1 MSDVPKFMTLDDC
14 KALAQRIIGMATGGG
29 ETRVSIDSSWT
40 GNTRW
45 ARNRVITGGDTL
57 DHVVTV
63 SRTILGKTAHGT
75 TNRRDDQALREAIQ
89 RAESFIP
96 LFGADPE
103 DVAGITQNQPFLK
116 PNLWSEA
123 TLNLEATE
131 RHDAVAPVVEAAR
144 AAGFLSAG
152 YLQVSA
158 HGRAVI
164 DDREL
169 ARYYQYTQAEYSV
182 TVRNAT
188 STGSGWAGVDYTEWP
203 RIKPDELGA
212 KAIAK
217 CHASADPVAIEPGRY
232 VVILE
237 PQAVADLMDRA
248 MDKISP
254 RAVYEGG
261 NGPYSG
267 GRGPDGAGRTKIGQ
281 QLLDERITIS
291 SDPMDPDAGFPPLDF
306 GSDDIDSVT
315 ATTWFEHGVLRNLG
329 YDRGYAVR
337 SLHSPAPR
345 PYVGSWRM
353 SGGDATL
360 EEMIATTKRALL
372 VTRFSGIHEID
383 YQSVL
388 CTGTTRD
395 GLWLVE
401 NGKIVK
407 PVKNLR
413 FTESPLFAFNNVE
426 MLGKPERVYH
436 PNGPI
441 VAPPTRV
448 RDFSFTS
455 LADAV

>member
-1 MSDVPKFMTLDDC
+1 VSDVPKFMTLDDC

-413 FTESPLFAFNNVE
+413 FTESPLFVFNNVE

-441 VAPPTRV
+441 VAPPARV